1 MKSKFNKNWNRSVQ
15 PRKQRKFLA
24 NAPKH
29 IQRKLMSSP
38 LDKKL
43 REKYKRKSLEVVKG
57 DEVKIMRGKYKGKQG
72 KVSICDIKNTRI
84 QIEGITRQKKA
95 GDKIGVWFHPSK
107 TKIIFL
113 NEKDTKRL
121 RKKEG
126 KKQENEKDTKEA
138 KNKEKENAHKKK

>member
-29 IQRKLMSSP
+29 IQKKFMSSP
-38 LDKKL
+38 LDKKIK
-43 REKYKRKSLEVVKG
+43 EKYKRKNIELVKG

-72 KVSICDIKNTRI
+72 KVSICDIKNTRV
-84 QIEGITRQKKA
+84 QVEGITRQKKA

-107 TKIIFL
+107 IKILVL
-113 NEKDTKRL
+113 NEKDSRRL
-121 RKKEG
+121 KKKE
-126 KKQENEKDTKEA
+126 TKEKGSEKA
-138 KNKEKENAHKKK
+138 TKEVKNKEKENAHKKK

>member
-38 LDKKL
+38 LDKKIK
-43 REKYKRKSLEVVKG
+43 EKYKRKSIEVIKG
-57 DEVKIMRGKYKGKQG
+57 DEVKVMRGKYKAKQG
-72 KVSICDIKNTRI
+72 KVSVCDIKNTRV

-107 TKIIFL
+107 IKIILL
-113 NEKDTKRL
+113 NEKDNRRLKR
-121 RKKEG
+121 KEG
-126 KKQENEKDTKEA
+126 KKQESEKETK
-138 KNKEKENAHKKK
+138 KVNKEKENAHKKK

>member
-29 IQRKLMSSP
+29 IQRRLMSSS
-38 LDKKL
+38 LEKKL
-43 REKYKRKSLEVVKG
+43 KEKYKRKNISVVKG
-57 DEVKIMRGKYKGKQG
+57 DEVKVMRGKYKGKQG
-72 KVSICDIKNTRI
+72 KVSVCDVKNTRI

-107 TKIIFL
+107 VKIVLL
-113 NEKDTKRL
+113 NEKDSKRIKKGELTK
-121 RKKEG
+121 KDENKEI
-126 KKQENEKDTKEA
+126 KD
-138 KNKEKENAHKKK
+138 KEKENAHKKK